1 MKYANRLF
9 VIASLLP
16 ATLAL
21 PLEANTEKTQKN
33 EMFIAPFGGYSFGG
47 GDFEFNELDANYEET
62 GKTEKIGIEESNHY
76 GFMLGIATE
85 DPGNIYLLYSRQS
98 SEMHSGVPTN
108 PEFLTSIDVD
118 YIHLGGSLYFPRGD
132 LRPYVTASAG
142 VTRMMP
148 DDWSTETRFSMGIG
162 GGVEYSVNPNF
173 ALFADIRGY
182 ATFIDSD
189 STLFCDEEECLWHV
203 TSDLLWQAQANLGLK
218 VIF

>member
-21 PLEANTEKTQKN
+21 PLEANTD
-33 EMFIAPFGGYSFGG
+33 MFIAPYGGYSFGG
-47 GDFEFNELDANYEET
+47 GQFEINQLDDNNQET
-62 GKTEKIGIEESNHY
+62 DNTQEIGVEESSHY
-76 GFMLGIATE
+76 GFMLGIGTN

-98 SEMHSGVPTN
+98 SELRSGGLFTPD
-108 PEFLTSIDVD
+108 FLTSLDLD
-118 YIHLGGSLYFPRGD
+118 YIHLGGTLYFPSGD
-132 LRPYVTASAG
+132 LLPYVTASAG

-162 GGVEYSVNPNF
+162 GGVEYSLTSNF

-189 STLFCDEEECLWHV
+189 NTLFCNENECLWHV
-203 TSDLLWQAQANLGLK
+203 TSDLMWQAQANLGLK
-218 VIF
+218 ISF